1 MQCVE
6 LPAGRPVLPGILI
19 SVLAAGNQP
28 VAAVIP
34 RGRNLINLGGRQELG
49 QTHPAATNIIGAILG
64 RRPNFWG
71 KSFTFFLKQ
80 KITKIANFSGC
91 WGSAPDPA
99 QHPKLRA
106 AGAGRDGSL
115 VGGDAG
121 RARAPNPAR
130 IGATGRYPH
139 LSSPRHLST
148 PHLPSPLLHPSLL
161 SRQYSREPKEM
172 AVGARA
178 ERLRGSTKTITAP
191 RHHCALHRPLPQPHQ
206 ATRFPHARLIA
217 PAVCAASD
225 SGSPDALNV
234 GGAHRRSPGG
244 TPRARP
250 ISARPCPWPSATAPP
265 WASWRAL
272 RAVAA
277 APGRWQLPHLLPR
290 PPPRGS
296 DARAL

>member
-1 MQCVE
+1 MLRTAGGRRWGLLPCAASWRPHQCVE

-34 RGRNLINLGGRQELG
+34 RGRNLINLVGRQELG

-148 PHLPSPLLHPSLL
+148 PHLPSPPLPTPACFL
-161 SRQYSREPKEM
+161 
-172 AVGARA
+172 GNT
-178 ERLRGSTKTITAP
+178 RGSP
-191 RHHCALHRPLPQPHQ
+191 RRW
-206 ATRFPHARLIA
+206 RL
-217 PAVCAASD
+217 
-225 SGSPDALNV
+225 
-234 GGAHRRSPGG
+234 
-244 TPRARP
+244 
-250 ISARPCPWPSATAPP
+250 
-265 WASWRAL
+265 
-272 RAVAA
+272 
-277 APGRWQLPHLLPR
+277 
-290 PPPRGS
+290 
-296 DARAL
+296 ARALSASGAPPRRSRPHGTTVRSTVRCHSPTKPPAFHMPG

>member
-1 MQCVE
+1 MPRLGSPPRGCPRRARGGQALRPPDTWRPERNCSAMMSPSLVSGGGPAPCAAPAPAPTAHDGPASEQCVE

-148 PHLPSPLLHPSLL
+148 PHLPA
-161 SRQYSREPKEM
+161 Q
-172 AVGARA
+172 G
-178 ERLRGSTKTITAP
+178 
-191 RHHCALHRPLPQPHQ
+191 
-206 ATRFPHARLIA
+206 
-217 PAVCAASD
+217 D
-225 SGSPDALNV
+225 
-234 GGAHRRSPGG
+234 GGW
-244 TPRARP
+244 RAR
-250 ISARPCPWPSATAPP
+250 
-265 WASWRAL
+265 
-272 RAVAA
+272 
-277 APGRWQLPHLLPR
+277 
-290 PPPRGS
+290 
-296 DARAL
+296 